1 LLVVLLQQ
9 RIVTFGRPDSASG
22 RIRIAFAP
30 RLRFDAGMAMA
41 LTMIF
46 WWVTINLVVAATW
59 SCYCLWPR
67 RRFTSQIPEYL
78 MRRL

>member
-1 LLVVLLQQ
+1 
-9 RIVTFGRPDSASG
+9 
-22 RIRIAFAP
+22 
-30 RLRFDAGMAMA
+30 MA
-41 LTMIF
+41 LTVIF